1 MPTAFLS
8 EGVPERYEWRKTLPV
23 GLSISASL
31 LTSRDAFFGR
41 FVGWMQGAVGA
52 FPAALSRKFSS
63 HSKSPERRN
72 FVNHLVNFF
81 VQEFK
86 RKHKKDVSSNPCALR
101 RLRTACTPL
110 SSATDLGATYS

>member
-8 EGVPERYEWRKTLPV
+8 EGVPERYEWRKMLPV

-41 FVGWMQGAVGA
+41 FVGWMQGAIGA
-52 FPAALSRKFSS
+52 FPAALSRKFPS

-72 FVNHLVNFF
+72 FVNQQVHM
-81 VQEFK
+81 
-86 RKHKKDVSSNPCALR
+86 RKN
-101 RLRTACTPL
+101 
-110 SSATDLGATYS
+110 G